1 MRLVSVQETPKVGA
15 GAGAGAAQPPS
26 GAVAE
31 LPPELAATM
40 ETLQALLPQPGDLLP
55 CEPVVILRQWPAT
68 SATPAPQV
76 LRRLQQLVALGLVRQ
91 VILGCERYFCLAATP
106 PAISS
111 PPTETDPR
119 QAAPAPAP
127 PPAAKPPPDPEQERF
142 QLQLRIDVEAERV
155 LLFRVGIVLE
165 LLALLTL
172 LRQILLTYLE
182 P

>member
-1 MRLVSVQETPKVGA
+1 MRLVSVQEAPKVG
-15 GAGAGAAQPPS
+15 GSAAQPPS
-26 GAVAE
+26 GAIAE
-31 LPPELAATM
+31 LSPELAATM

-91 VILGCERYFCLAATP
+91 VILGCERYFCLAATA

-111 PPTETDPR
+111 PPTETEPR

-127 PPAAKPPPDPEQERF
+127 PPAPAAKPPPDPEQERF
-142 QLQLRIDVEAERV
+142 QLQLAIDVEAERV

>member
-1 MRLVSVQETPKVGA
+1 MRLVSVQETPKV
-15 GAGAGAAQPPS
+15 GAGAAQPPS

-91 VILGCERYFCLAATP
+91 VILGCERYFCLAATA

-111 PPTETDPR
+111 PPTETEPR
-119 QAAPAPAP
+119 QAAPTPAP

-142 QLQLRIDVEAERV
+142 QLQLGIDVEAERV